1 MDVIIERRTF
11 VGHDGRDEI
20 ALVCIR
26 GDCYSILRNDVA
38 VGIWG
43 MADFA
48 YCLGIYLRMIDRT
61 IRPATPITQALAFPR
76 ESVAAGISAR
86 AS

>member
-1 MDVIIERRTF
+1 MDVQVERRTF

-26 GDCYSILRNDVA
+26 GDCYSILRNDIPIGV
-38 VGIWG
+38 WG
-43 MADFA
+43 MIDFA
-48 YCLGIYLRMIDRT
+48 YCMGIYLRMIDRT
-61 IRPATPITQALAFPR
+61 VRPPTPITQSLLFPP
-76 ESVAAGISAR
+76 ESGVFSISAR

>member
-1 MDVIIERRTF
+1 MDVNIERRTF
-11 VGHDGRDEI
+11 LGHDGRDEI

-26 GDCYSILRNDVA
+26 GDCYSILRNDIP
-38 VGIWG
+38 VGVWG
-43 MADFA
+43 MTDFA

-61 IRPATPITQALAFPR
+61 IRPPTPITQTLFFPP
-76 ESVAAGISAR
+76 ESVVAGISAR